1 MATKTLYALLE
12 RHEGLRLKPYDDA
25 TGKPPGNGPIEGF
38 LTIGIGRNLT
48 SVGISRDEARLLLKA
63 DVDQATTQAK
73 QYKWFAQLNAP
84 RQAVIV
90 SMIFNMGSIGD
101 FVRMR
106 AAISVK
112 DWTEV
117 VAQMK
122 DSKWARQIGSRRLDD
137 LTTMMRMGK
146 WIS

>member
-1 MATKTLYALLE
+1 MSTKTLYALLE
-12 RHEGLRLKPYDDA
+12 KHEGLRLKPYDDA

-38 LTIGIGRNLT
+38 LTIGVGRNLT

-63 DVDQATTQAK
+63 DVAQATTQAK

-90 SMIFNMGSIGD
+90 SMIFNMGSIHD
-101 FVRMR
+101 FVQMR

-112 DWTEV
+112 DWAEA

-122 DSKWARQIGSRRLDD
+122 DSKWSRQIGARRLAD
-137 LTTMMRMGK
+137 LTAMMRTGK
-146 WIS
+146 WLQ

>member
-1 MATKTLYALLE
+1 MTAKTLYALLE
-12 RHEGLRLKPYDDA
+12 QHEGLRLKPYDDA
-25 TGKPPGNGPIEGF
+25 TGKPPGNGPIKGF

-63 DVDQATTQAK
+63 DVEKATAQAK
-73 QYKWFAQLNAP
+73 RYKWFSTLNP
-84 RQAVIV
+84 VRQAVIV
-90 SMIFNMGSIGD
+90 SMVFNMGSINS
-101 FVRMR
+101 FVKMR
-106 AAISVK
+106 AAIAVK
-112 DWTEV
+112 NWGEA

-137 LTTMMRMGK
+137 LTTMMHTGK